1 MHVTTLQPLN
11 NKVLKTCNPGEARGG
26 IKLENAG
33 KRPDEVLQSPWE
45 WGWRRQVHNVSNLS
59 DPNLG
64 GRSWIPECP
73 FPGGRI
79 QHPHGSRIP
88 LTTAQ
93 LPGASDT
100 PISRLS
106 SFLPNPEGQSW
117 RKQVGKD
124 VPGGQEVSSITE
136 EHAVTIAEVTEEEPS
151 LVCSI
156 NPDIISCYLTC
167 WSSQQHQ
174 EHGLSRLLPARR
186 GHTRQFPV
194 TPFAWQ
200 PLILPIF
207 MAVSVRWC
215 PLWTI
220 QTVFKIIMEKEKTK
234 R

>member
-1 MHVTTLQPLN
+1 MKFCKAPGKEAGGAQSTMYPTTVIPVQEGQARAQKILSQE
-11 NKVLKTCNPGEARGG
+11 GE
-26 IKLENAG
+26 
-33 KRPDEVLQSPWE
+33 
-45 WGWRRQVHNVSNLS
+45 
-59 DPNLG
+59 
-64 GRSWIPECP
+64 C
-73 FPGGRI
+73 

-100 PISRLS
+100 PVSCLS
-106 SFLPNPEGQSW
+106 SFLPNLEGQSW

-194 TPFAWQ
+194 TLFAWQ

-220 QTVFKIIMEKEKTK
+220 QTVFKTIMEKEKTK